1 MDFEFFFEWIYL
13 NNSNNYIIPLF
24 VYKDFCFTKFHSSFY
39 SSFSKNNSNKN
50 SKHYNFSLFC
60 HLLSINAL
68 YWIYNCS
75 VPIILT
81 QKRLVRNQPL

>member
-24 VYKDFCFTKFHSSFY
+24 VYKDFFFTKFHSSFY

-50 SKHYNFSLFC
+50 SKHYNFS
-60 HLLSINAL
+60 
-68 YWIYNCS
+68 
-75 VPIILT
+75 
-81 QKRLVRNQPL
+81 